1 MDFIFES
8 SEIAR
13 ELAVV
18 SVSQFVNKNYF
29 NGAAKSFKTCFVMNE
44 ETTPHT
50 ENSVVEMMAVCER
63 NLLYEETLEH
73 CTTSATKL
81 T

>member
-8 SEIAR
+8 GGIAR

-18 SVSQFVNKNYF
+18 SQFVNNNYF

-50 ENSVVEMMAVCER
+50 ENSVVEM
-63 NLLYEETLEH
+63 
-73 CTTSATKL
+73 TSVKKL